1 MGFSHLPGILAVTKI
16 LLETHFFFFLDTFMP
31 QVTKNRKKKKGVD
44 KNLLKQ
50 DWYLKQFQA

>member
-16 LLETHFFFFLDTFMP
+16 LLETHFFFFWTHSCLRLP
-31 QVTKNRKKKKGVD
+31 RIEKKKKGVD